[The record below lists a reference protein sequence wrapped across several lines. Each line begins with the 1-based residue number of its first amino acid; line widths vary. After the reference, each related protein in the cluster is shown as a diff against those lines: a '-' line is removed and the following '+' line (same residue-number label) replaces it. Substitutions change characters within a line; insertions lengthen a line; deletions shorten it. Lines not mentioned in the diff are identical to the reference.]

1 MQLFPVETSLVVA
14 GAWNPAIL
22 TPAWVLR
29 HGLNRP
35 AGQAEPVQVYVPAGT
50 GLIFDFP
57 RYVLPEFTFVV
68 RPDTLIMAPTDQT
81 ANNLE
86 VLENA
91 AALMLEHLRHTP
103 INGIG
108 HNFEYRDTEPSPDQ
122 LENFTRS
129 RQDISDI
136 MPGGKHRFEHRSE
149 STARRRDN
157 LKNLG
162 GCRLLLA
169 CFSQFDGTAAKLSP
183 QIGSRRTP
191 RVPSFRLSLALR
203 LGSLSAQFACT
214 TPFRET
220 LRHIQPLIS
229 GVGILSA

>member
-1 MQLFPVETSLVVA
+1 MQLFPAETSLVVA

-136 MPGGKHRFEHRSE
+136 MPGGWTSA
-149 STARRRDN
+149 STMVASSFRKENGSVIVTATR
-157 LKNLG
+157 
-162 GCRLLLA
+162 
-169 CFSQFDGTAAKLSP
+169 QFDAGIVSVKFNFHHPITSVDQALQILRGENGFARMAANFEFA
-183 QIGSRRTP
+183 R
-191 RVPSFRLSLALR
+191 SLV
-203 LGSLSAQFACT
+203 T
-214 TPFRET
+214 TLYGED
-220 LRHIQPLIS
+220 
-229 GVGILSA
+229 